1 MKKSFRFIFLVILI
15 GFSTAALAKK
25 PSLAVCKSLNEKIKQ
40 YERLQEGGGSTTQ
53 IAYWERNIKI
63 LRVRFAKE
71 DCGQLE
77 RQLR

>member
-1 MKKSFRFIFLVILI
+1 MFLIVLISFSSV
-15 GFSTAALAKK
+15 ALSKK

-40 YERLQEGGGSTTQ
+40 YERLQKAGGSPTQ
-53 IAYWERNIKI
+53 MEYWQRNIKI
-63 LRVRFAKE
+63 LRVKFANE